1 MKLFVA
7 GAVLLSLGTL
17 SGCATPPADPAA
29 GTELASVGT
38 VYEDKGETFTGS
50 RIPQKSTTHV
60 LKRVGNAD
68 YKKAKNEANGGNVDT
83 SGAFWGNPNQSS
95 TGR

>member
-1 MKLFVA
+1 MN
-7 GAVLLSLGTL
+7 VLMTTALLVCSATL
-17 SGCATPPADPAA
+17 SGCATPVADPAA
-29 GTELASVGT
+29 GTELASTGT

-60 LKRVGNAD
+60 LKRTGNAD
-68 YKKAKNEANGGNVDT
+68 YKKAKNDAGSGNVAD

-95 TGR
+95 TGK